1 MGERADTA
9 HETRSFASFV
19 KQTPFLLQS
28 NSAPRHRVTVLRQY
42 ELVDRV
48 LAYDPQA
55 DEALLNRA
63 YVFSVNA
70 HGTQKRASG
79 DPYFSHPVEVAGI
92 LTDLHLDDETIATAI
107 LHDTVEDTVA
117 TPEQIEKTFG
127 ANVARMVDGVTKLSR
142 IEAQTE
148 NERAAENLRKF
159 LLAMSD
165 DIRVLLVKLA
175 DRLHNMRTL
184 HHIKSPEKRQRIAK
198 ETMDI
203 YAPLAE
209 RIGMYEFM
217 KEMQTLAFEQ
227 LEPEAYESITRRLAL
242 LKTRTGGD
250 RIAKIGAALQ
260 QLLARRGIDADVSGR
275 EKHPYSIWR
284 KMAERHISFE
294 QLSDVMAF
302 RAIVPT
308 VQDCY
313 AALGFIHRRW
323 PMVPGRFK
331 DYISTPKRNG
341 YRSLHTSIIQA
352 DNTRVEIQI
361 RTEEMHAEAEFGL
374 AAHWAYKQAKVRPEV
389 QHSWIADL
397 VEILDTA
404 ASPEEL
410 LEHTRMA
417 MYQDRIFA
425 FTPKGELIQLP
436 KGATPIDFAYAVH
449 TDLGDQT
456 VGAKINGRVVQLRTG
471 IENGDQVQI
480 LRSKAQTPQPNWLT
494 FAITGKA
501 LAAIRRHLRH
511 SERDQTAAL
520 GRKIFD
526 DILARLPAP
535 IGTDAMTPALD
546 RLNIADE
553 TALMEAIARRTISD
567 VAVMEA
573 LMPGSTGTDGHA
585 VAPQSSAISIKG
597 LTPGIAY
604 ELGECC
610 HPVPGDRIVGL
621 RRPDASIEV
630 HAIDCATL
638 AALADRSDSETDW
651 IDVQWGNKTEGATAR
666 ISVEVRNEPGA
677 LGAIATIIGQH
688 KANIINLRLDNRDT
702 GIHTNTI
709 DVEVHD
715 AHHLMR
721 LLAGLR
727 AADAVNAAERV

>member
-1 MGERADTA
+1 M
-9 HETRSFASFV
+9 
-19 KQTPFLLQS
+19 LQS
-28 NSAPRHRVTVLRQY
+28 GGGARHPAPVLRQY
-42 ELVDRV
+42 QLVDRV
-48 LAYDPQA
+48 LAYDPEA

-70 HGTQKRASG
+70 HGSQKRASG
-79 DPYFSHPVEVAGI
+79 DPYFSHPIEVAGI
-92 LTDLHLDDETIATAI
+92 LTELHLDDETIATAI

-117 TPEQIEKTFG
+117 TPEQIRQLFG
-127 ANVARMVDGVTKLSR
+127 ENVARLVDGVTKLSK

-159 LLAMSD
+159 LLAMSG

-184 HHIKSPEKRQRIAK
+184 HHIPKPEKRRRIAR

-227 LEPEAYESITRRLAL
+227 LEPEAYESISRRLEQ
-242 LKTRTGGD
+242 LKSGGGD
-250 RIAKIGAALQ
+250 RIAKIGSGLK
-260 QLLARRGIDADVSGR
+260 LLLSRHGVEAEISGR

-284 KMAERHISFE
+284 KMQERHISFE
-294 QLSDVMAF
+294 QLSDIMAF
-302 RAIVPT
+302 RAIVAT
-308 VQDCY
+308 EEDCY
-313 AALGFIHRRW
+313 TALGHIHRRW

-341 YRSLHTSIIQA
+341 YRSLHTTIMHAENQ
-352 DNTRVEIQI
+352 RVEIQI
-361 RTEEMHAEAEFGL
+361 RTREMHAQAEYGL
-374 AAHWAYKQAKVRPEV
+374 AAHWAYKQDMKVRPET

-397 VEILDTA
+397 VEILENA
-404 ASPEEL
+404 ATPEEL
-410 LEHTRMA
+410 LEHTRIA

-449 TDLGDQT
+449 TDLGDQA
-456 VGAKINGRVVQLRTG
+456 VGAKINGRVVPLRTE
-471 IENGDQVQI
+471 IHNGDQVQV
-480 LRSKAQTPQPNWLT
+480 LRSKAQTPQAGWLN

-501 LAAIRRHLRH
+501 LAAIRRHLRQV
-511 SERDQTAAL
+511 EREQTVTL
-520 GRKIFD
+520 GRKLYD
-526 DILARLPAP
+526 DIVTRLPAP
-535 IGTDAMTPALD
+535 LAAGALEQGLK
-546 RLNIADE
+546 RLKLADE
-553 TALMEAIARRTISD
+553 VQLMTAIARRTLTD
-567 VAVMEA
+567 AQVMEA
-573 LMPGSTGTDGHA
+573 LMPGSAGADLA
-585 VAPQSSAISIKG
+585 QAPPQSSAISIEG
-597 LTPGIAY
+597 LAPGVAY
-604 ELGECC
+604 ELATCC

-630 HAIDCATL
+630 HAIDCRALSEL
-638 AALADRSDSETDW
+638 AERSDEETDW
-651 IDVQWGNKTEGATAR
+651 IDVQWGQRTQGAVAR

-677 LGAIATIIGQH
+677 LGVIATIIGQH

-702 GIHTNTI
+702 GIHTNMI

-715 AHHLMR
+715 AHQLMR
-721 LLAGLR
+721 LIAALR
-727 AADAVNAAERV
+727 AADAVAGAERA